1 MINMAEIIYGQ
12 LTPTIIEGDFEDD
25 FKNSDKDDFWIE
37 FLIELGMPSANKI
50 KKVLNDKEVTKNS
63 KYTIRNKG

>member
-37 FLIELGMPSANKI
+37 FLIELGMPSTNKI